1 MDKEKYFMDIVN
13 GFLCIMIMILTLTII
28 LDKIGIGY
36 PALGKVFLT
45 CKCMKK
51 IGAPQKCQV
60 HIELKAVE
68 RRDGEDTVW
77 KYSLKDQNTSN
88 KILYEIAKMNLKTD
102 VYAALD
108 IYENG
113 TMVVE
118 NHILRVGENFL
129 VSYLKDAVAVKS
141 GLDLHYMKI
150 LLDRKERTDQYII
163 YYPIGYEYSK
173 VVEKATDYFEYPQD
187 ATLIRD
193 PEIENAFVIHMEKD
207 ENTVISE
214 YVQRVI
220 GQTDN
225 AIERISENVA
235 SDLMSSK
242 NEMRYPSLAGFI
254 SVINDRIKAGEK
266 IMGISDNQWQIYRDE
281 ILVLL
286 ERDLTEKQQ
295 GEIASILAR
304 IKNNM
309 YSPQAKKD
317 DLDTDATIQAIN
329 TGIKI
334 NSYN

>member
-1 MDKEKYFMDIVN
+1 MDIVN

>member
-1 MDKEKYFMDIVN
+1 M
-13 GFLCIMIMILTLTII
+13 
-28 LDKIGIGY
+28 
-36 PALGKVFLT
+36 
-45 CKCMKK
+45 
-51 IGAPQKCQV
+51 
-60 HIELKAVE
+60 
-68 RRDGEDTVW
+68 
-77 KYSLKDQNTSN
+77 KDQNTSN

-334 NSYN
+334 NGYN

>member
-1 MDKEKYFMDIVN
+1 MDIVN
-13 GFLCIMIMILTLTII
+13 VLLFIIIMILAWPIFF
-28 LDKIGIGY
+28 DIGY
-36 PALGKVFLT
+36 PYLGKVFLT

-88 KILYEIAKMNLKTD
+88 KILYEIAKMNVKTD
-102 VYAALD
+102 VYAVLD

-113 TMVVE
+113 TTVVE
-118 NHILRVGENFL
+118 NHTLRVGEEFL
-129 VSYLKDAVAVKS
+129 VSYLKDEVAVKS
-141 GLDLHYMKI
+141 GLDLQYMKI

-187 ATLIRD
+187 STWIRD
-193 PEIENAFVIHMEKD
+193 PKIENALVIHMEKD

-225 AIERISENVA
+225 AIARISENVA

-266 IMGISDNQWQIYRDE
+266 IRGISDSQWQIYRDE
-281 ILVLL
+281 ILILL
-286 ERDLTEKQQ
+286 ERELTDKQQ
-295 GEIASILAR
+295 KEIASILEK
-304 IKNNM
+304 IKSNM
-309 YSPQAKKD
+309 YSPLIEEEN
-317 DLDTDATIQAIN
+317 LDTDITIQAIN

>member
-1 MDKEKYFMDIVN
+1 MDIVN
-13 GFLCIMIMILTLTII
+13 KILCIMIMILTLTII

-68 RRDGEDTVW
+68 RRDGKDTAW
-77 KYSLKDQNTSN
+77 KYFLKDQNAGD

-102 VYAALD
+102 VYAVLD
-108 IYENG
+108 IYENE

-118 NHILRVGENFL
+118 NHTLRVGENFL
-129 VSYLKDAVAVKS
+129 VSYLKDAVAIKS
-141 GLDLHYMKI
+141 GLDLQCMKI

-163 YYPIGYEYSK
+163 YYPTGYEYSK

-187 ATLIRD
+187 STWSRD
-193 PEIENAFVIHMEKD
+193 PEIENALVIHMDKD
-207 ENTVISE
+207 EKTVVSE

-220 GQTDN
+220 GQTDH

-235 SDLMSSK
+235 LDLNGPQRGK
-242 NEMRYPSLAGFI
+242 NEVSYPALGGLI
-254 SVINDRIKAGEK
+254 SVIDDRIEAGEE
-266 IMGISDNQWQIYRDE
+266 IRGISDNQWQIYRNE

-317 DLDTDATIQAIN
+317 NLDTDATIQAIN
-329 TGIKI
+329 MGIKI

>member
-1 MDKEKYFMDIVN
+1 MDIVN

-68 RRDGEDTVW
+68 RRDGEYTVW
-77 KYSLKDQNTSN
+77 KYSLKDKNTSN